1 MGSIEVSMTPGMRTR
16 PILFIQVE
24 VEFNRRENRVVHLGK
39 RRGEHVEDRRT
50 WRGLFPRKNGQ
61 ESVALR
67 LVRVIDAAECQA
79 TQIDVA
85 EMPLVDLD
93 RGHRPAVAMGRQR
106 IELTGTPEVAV
117 AVGD

>member
-1 MGSIEVSMTPGMRTR
+1 MANIMRR
-16 PILFIQVE
+16 A
-24 VEFNRRENRVVHLGK
+24 G
-39 RRGEHVEDRRT
+39 
-50 WRGLFPRKNGQ
+50 RGLFPRQYGQ

-67 LVRVIDAAECQA
+67 LVRVIGDYDERLAVAEMNRPGPSEHAAECQA

-93 RGHRPAVAMGRQR
+93 RGHRPAVAMGWQR